1 MSKLSIRRPY
11 KTKASQHP
19 LGLTKKEQQVL
30 VLLAKG
36 ENSKEISLQLSRSL
50 RTVEHHVT

>member
-1 MSKLSIRRPY
+1 M
-11 KTKASQHP
+11 
-19 LGLTKKEQQVL
+19 TKKEQQVL